1 MPKLTDLNKIFLTGT
16 AHINAKGNSLDNTL
30 IGNSGNNTLEG
41 EDGDDY
47 FVHLSGIGP
56 KLQKFGLREGQQV
69 VFDVDYDHKGD
80 KAINVRPV

>member
-1 MPKLTDLNKIFLTGT
+1 MQGIVKEYNRDRGFGFI
-16 AHINAKGNSLDNTL
+16 I
-30 IGNSGNNTLEG
+30 G
-41 EDGDDY
+41 EDGNSY